1 MITMYKFRYIIF
13 LSILYFNYSFL
24 HTNYKFIK
32 KHCNIALQLYKY
44 EDEYHDF
51 YNKFKHP
58 VLLLSQNNTTK
69 NSLIEKNKDSYLLF
83 ERNYEYIENTNRV
96 LKENNESLVLGI
108 NQFADSI
115 NFNDDTNNDL
125 MEYSIN
131 KNTIINNYGDTYF
144 KPFKNPLEYM
154 NNIIKHKNDHNWN
167 NTIYLSPV
175 KNQEKCGS
183 CWAFSTTSAVETFM
197 RINNFTVDRLSE
209 QELVD
214 CSIDNNGC
222 SGGIM
227 HKAMDYIIDQKGL
240 HSNTDYPYNAVD
252 NNCTNLNNVEKV
264 VGSNITK
271 YEFIIPKSPLDMM
284 ISVSK
289 NPIAIGLDAN
299 NFYFR
304 FYKTGVIDVPSNF
317 SKTLN
322 HAVLL
327 VGYDYDEKG
336 FYWIIQNSW
345 GNTWGDNGY
354 CKLRVKDN
362 LDSEGVLM
370 CQVYGVYPTK

>member
-1 MITMYKFRYIIF
+1 MIIMYKFRYIIL
-13 LSILYFNYSFL
+13 LSIFYLNLCFFHNKYNFGKKISIFKL
-24 HTNYKFIK
+24 H
-32 KHCNIALQLYKY
+32 QYKY
-44 EDEYHDF
+44 EDEYYEF
-51 YNKFKHP
+51 YNKFKQP
-58 VLLLSQNNTTK
+58 LLASTEGFIGDNF
-69 NSLIEKNKDSYLLF
+69 IERNKESYLTF
-83 ERNYEYIENTNRV
+83 ERNYEYIKTTNTI
-96 LKENNESLVLGI
+96 LKEKNESLTLDI
-108 NQFADSI
+108 NQFADSVD
-115 NFNDDTNNDL
+115 FNQDINNDL
-125 MEYSIN
+125 MKYSIN
-131 KNTIINNYGDTYF
+131 KDTIINKYTETYF
-144 KPFKNPLEYM
+144 KPFKKPFQYM
-154 NNIIKHKNDHNWN
+154 SNIIQHKNEHNWN
-167 NTIYLSPV
+167 NTDYLSPV

-183 CWAFSTTSAVETFM
+183 CWAFSTTSAIETFM

-227 HKAMDYIIDQKGL
+227 HKAMDYVIDQKGL
-240 HSNTDYPYNAVD
+240 HSNDIYPYIGID
-252 NNCTNLNNVEKV
+252 NNCTNLYNISKV
-264 VGSNITK
+264 IGSNISN
-271 YEFIIPKSPLDMM
+271 YEFIIPKSPLDIM

-289 NPIAIGLDAN
+289 TPVAIGLDAN

-327 VGYDYDEKG
+327 VGYDYDERG

-345 GNTWGDNGY
+345 GKTWGDNGF
-354 CKLRVKDN
+354 CKIRMKDN
-362 LDSEGVLM
+362 LDSEGALM